1 MWFARRIPSGC
12 ALALCLALAIP
23 AAARGQQRHH
33 VLEQAQALDKQA
45 ADAYR
50 EGRYAAAEPLYQQAL
65 QLRQSVLPPDRPAV
79 VKSLTEL
86 GRVYRVEGRYAEAEP
101 LFQTALAMRE
111 KTAGPDNPAVA
122 QILVQLA
129 QIYFAQA
136 RYGEAEPL
144 RERVVAIL
152 EKSVGE
158 NDPRFAS
165 ALANLAALYRLEGR
179 YAEAEPLVT
188 RAVAL
193 EEKALDPDPDGNAD
207 RVRVLALLYQA
218 QGRQADAVQALQHL
232 IGLEEKQ
239 YGVDHPALATTLDAL
254 GRLYIAKARF
264 AEAEPLYQRALA
276 IREKALGA
284 EHPLVGQS
292 VDALALLYRFEG
304 RSAEAEG
311 LAKRALA
318 IREKT
323 RGAAHP
329 AVAQSLANLAFIE
342 MALRRYDAAE
352 PLFRRALAIRETVFG
367 AEHRLVA
374 ATLGDLAQ
382 LATARGDAPEKI
394 EPLLKQALAIQEKV
408 LDPNHPDTAKTLD
421 LLATLYRTHGKAAA
435 AEPLVKRAL
444 AIQEKSLGPDHP
456 LLSQTLNDLARIYQA
471 EGHTDLALEQS
482 RRALDIFTRHLDT
495 EAAHKLTDDP
505 NDERNHRGGF
515 LLNIALTEASVAHA
529 PDKRAAMVKD
539 TFRTAQFAQSSSA
552 AAALAGMAARFAAGD
567 DGLAT
572 VVRERQDVVEQ
583 HTRLDA
589 ALIAALSRPANA
601 RNPAEEAALRN
612 DLTAASKHLETLD
625 ARIAKEFPAYAELSN
640 PQPVS
645 LEAAQALLGA
655 DEALLVY
662 VVGPRTS
669 WLWAARRTAA
679 QLYDVKLDTQTLA
692 VEVQALR
699 TSLDPQLNP
708 SLRPFPATRAYQ
720 LYQKLLAPAAP
731 MLAGAHHVMVVPDG
745 ALMSLPIGV
754 LVTKP
759 GRGDPNSLADHRDVA
774 WLARDH
780 AVTVLPAVGSLRA
793 LRQFAEASKAS
804 SPFLGVGDPVLKGAS
819 GGTRGTVQI
828 ADLFRGGI
836 ADADKVRAL
845 PPLPETAEELRSVA
859 ATLHASDASL
869 YLEER
874 ASEPLLYK
882 AALERYRV
890 IEFAT
895 HGLVSGE
902 ITGLTEPALVLTPPV
917 KTSPD
922 NDGLLTASKIA
933 RLKLDADWVVLS
945 ACNTAA
951 SDGTPGADG
960 LSGLAKAFFYAGS
973 RALLVSNW
981 SVASK
986 AAVKLTTGAFAALA
1000 AEPTIGRAEALRR
1013 AELALLDDTTLA
1025 PAFAHPMIWA
1035 PFTIVG
1041 EGGAGR

>member
-1 MWFARRIPSGC
+1 
-12 ALALCLALAIP
+12 
-23 AAARGQQRHH
+23 
-33 VLEQAQALDKQA
+33 
-45 ADAYR
+45 
-50 EGRYAAAEPLYQQAL
+50 
-65 QLRQSVLPPDRPAV
+65 
-79 VKSLTEL
+79 
-86 GRVYRVEGRYAEAEP
+86 
-101 LFQTALAMRE
+101 
-111 KTAGPDNPAVA
+111 
-122 QILVQLA
+122 
-129 QIYFAQA
+129 
-136 RYGEAEPL
+136 
-144 RERVVAIL
+144 
-152 EKSVGE
+152 
-158 NDPRFAS
+158 
-165 ALANLAALYRLEGR
+165 
-179 YAEAEPLVT
+179 
-188 RAVAL
+188 
-193 EEKALDPDPDGNAD
+193 
-207 RVRVLALLYQA
+207 
-218 QGRQADAVQALQHL
+218 
-232 IGLEEKQ
+232 
-239 YGVDHPALATTLDAL
+239 
-254 GRLYIAKARF
+254 
-264 AEAEPLYQRALA
+264 
-276 IREKALGA
+276 
-284 EHPLVGQS
+284 
-292 VDALALLYRFEG
+292 
-304 RSAEAEG
+304 
-311 LAKRALA
+311 
-318 IREKT
+318 
-323 RGAAHP
+323 
-329 AVAQSLANLAFIE
+329 
-342 MALRRYDAAE
+342 
-352 PLFRRALAIRETVFG
+352 
-367 AEHRLVA
+367 
-374 ATLGDLAQ
+374 
-382 LATARGDAPEKI
+382 
-394 EPLLKQALAIQEKV
+394 
-408 LDPNHPDTAKTLD
+408 
-421 LLATLYRTHGKAAA
+421 
-435 AEPLVKRAL
+435 
-444 AIQEKSLGPDHP
+444 
-456 LLSQTLNDLARIYQA
+456 
-471 EGHTDLALEQS
+471 
-482 RRALDIFTRHLDT
+482 
-495 EAAHKLTDDP
+495 
-505 NDERNHRGGF
+505 
-515 LLNIALTEASVAHA
+515 
-529 PDKRAAMVKD
+529 
-539 TFRTAQFAQSSSA
+539 
-552 AAALAGMAARFAAGD
+552 
-567 DGLAT
+567 
-572 VVRERQDVVEQ
+572 
-583 HTRLDA
+583 
-589 ALIAALSRPANA
+589 
-601 RNPAEEAALRN
+601 
-612 DLTAASKHLETLD
+612 
-625 ARIAKEFPAYAELSN
+625 
-640 PQPVS
+640 
-645 LEAAQALLGA
+645 
-655 DEALLVY
+655 
-662 VVGPRTS
+662 VGPRTS

-731 MLAGAHHVMVVPDG
+731 MLADAHHVLVVPDG

-819 GGTRGTVQI
+819 GGTRGTVRI

-1000 AEPTIGRAEALRR
+1000 AEPAIGRAEALRR